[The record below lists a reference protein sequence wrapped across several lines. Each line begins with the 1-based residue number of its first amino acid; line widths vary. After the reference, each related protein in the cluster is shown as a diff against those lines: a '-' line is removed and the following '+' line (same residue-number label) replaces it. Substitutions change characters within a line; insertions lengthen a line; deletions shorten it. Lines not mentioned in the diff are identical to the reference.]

1 MVNGEWHK
9 NLFNT
14 QHNNVAQKFI
24 RTSKNNIFKHVTTVS
39 KIFLDDIVDNYN
51 DTYYRTIE
59 MKSIGVK
66 NLIHILNTMLSL
78 QKHFW

>member
-1 MVNGEWHK
+1 M
-9 NLFNT
+9 T
-14 QHNNVAQKFI
+14 A
-24 RTSKNNIFKHVTTVS
+24 VS

-78 QKHFW
+78 QKHF

>member
-14 QHNNVAQKFI
+14 QHINVAQKFI
-24 RTSKNNIFKHVTTVS
+24 RTSKNNIFKHVTAVS